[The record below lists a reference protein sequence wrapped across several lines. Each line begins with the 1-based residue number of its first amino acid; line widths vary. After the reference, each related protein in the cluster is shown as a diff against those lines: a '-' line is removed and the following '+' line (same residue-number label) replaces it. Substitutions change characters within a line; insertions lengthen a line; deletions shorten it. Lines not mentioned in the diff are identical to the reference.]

1 MRFSG
6 SYIIPPLPWATP
18 PVRHGNGKVSPEC
31 DTIPEQGRHVEERI
45 AGYAKHG
52 GAPVIVDRMKPMPHS
67 EKRDY
72 RI

>member
-31 DTIPEQGRHVEERI
+31 DTIRGQGHQAEERI
-45 AGYAKHG
+45 ATYAKHG
-52 GAPVIVDRMKPMPHS
+52 GAPAIEDGMKAMTNS
-67 EKRDY
+67 EE
-72 RI
+72 I